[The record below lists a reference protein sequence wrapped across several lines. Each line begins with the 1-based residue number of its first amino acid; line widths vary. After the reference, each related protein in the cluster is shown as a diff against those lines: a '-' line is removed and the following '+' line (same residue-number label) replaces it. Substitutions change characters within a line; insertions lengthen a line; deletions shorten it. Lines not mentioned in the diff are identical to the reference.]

1 MRLPQTFDLLCDSSR
16 AVLLQWRS
24 RGLSPGLHFAL
35 RALGGHA
42 EEARGSSRRA
52 PRAHGSC
59 PQRAAPVSGPP
70 RQPGAL
76 ALPPHPAKPG
86 GQRGPGRWKP
96 SPLPVSPSEAVPP
109 GSAALKTECTE
120 DRCPSPKPRDTPGC
134 SPSLL
139 VWVLQEPRASSC
151 GKATPPCG

>member
-1 MRLPQTFDLLCDSSR
+1 MRSPQAFDLQCDSSR

-24 RGLSPGLHFAL
+24 RGPSPRLRFAL
-35 RALGGHA
+35 RALRGRT

-52 PRAHGSC
+52 PRAPGSC
-59 PQRAAPVSGPP
+59 PQRPAPVSGPP
-70 RQPGAL
+70 HQPGAL

-96 SPLPVSPSEAVPP
+96 SPLPVSPSEAVPL
-109 GSAALKTECTE
+109 GSAAGKAECTE
-120 DRCPSPKPRDTPGC
+120 DHCLSPKPRDTPRC

-139 VWVLQEPRASSC
+139 VWVLQEP
-151 GKATPPCG
+151 